1 MKRFAIVFCQEFKE
15 AIRSKPFIIISVF
28 LAVILVLLAAA
39 GFFLTGISSTMSD
52 TDSTAGVVD
61 YTGGG
66 ASMEQS
72 GGFAYLYSAAV
83 CDRAGGD
90 TLQRL
95 REQMPACQ
103 FRPMELEEEEI
114 EALLTEGDCDAY
126 IVLHSPTSFDIYEQ
140 ADLYGVSLGE
150 DISAALDRMHK
161 TDMLGRLGVEP
172 NEAVAVL
179 ESQEVMYTSY
189 AVGGYDMGGYIYN
202 YIMVILMFLVIGLYG
217 QMVATR
223 VAAEKS
229 SRTMEVLATS
239 VSPAELLC
247 GKVMGV
253 GAAGLL
259 QMGLFIGA
267 ALAVINGLIAGVPML
282 SVVLAQMLGIS
293 AFDITCMVLYF
304 ILGFLVYAFIF
315 GALGSMVSQIEDL
328 SGVASMPM
336 YVLMAG
342 YMIAMFASLGGESGA
357 LMKIASFVPFWS
369 PVVMFSRMT
378 VENVPV
384 VQIVIS
390 LLLLVATAAVT
401 AWFSARV
408 YRSGMLRYGKP
419 PRLKEIINAAKG
431 R

>member
-1 MKRFAIVFCQEFKE
+1 MKRFAIVFAQEFKE
-15 AIRSKPFIIISVF
+15 AVRSKPFIIISVF

-39 GFFLTGISSTMSD
+39 GFFLTGLFLGPDEPDGS
-52 TDSTAGVVD
+52 AGVID

-66 ASMEQS
+66 ASMEET
-72 GGFAYLYSAAV
+72 GGFAYLHSVAV
-83 CDRAGGD
+83 CDKTGGD
-90 TLQRL
+90 ILQQL

-103 FRPMELEEEEI
+103 FRPMEPEEDEI
-114 EALLTEGDCDAY
+114 ETLLTEGGCDAY
-126 IVLHSPTSFDIYEQ
+126 IVLYSPTSFAVYEQ
-140 ADLYGVSLGE
+140 ADLYGISLGE
-150 DISAALDRMHK
+150 DISAALDRINK
-161 TDMLGRLGVEP
+161 TAMLGELGVDP
-172 NEAVAVL
+172 AEAQSIL
-179 ESQEVMYTSY
+179 ESDEVRYTSY

-259 QMGLFIGA
+259 QMALFIGA
-267 ALAVINGLIAGVPML
+267 ALAIIKGLLSGAPML
-282 SVVLAQMLGIS
+282 SVVISQILGIS
-293 AFDITCMVLYF
+293 ALDITCMVLYF

-336 YVLMAG
+336 YLLMAG
-342 YMIAMFASLGGESGA
+342 YMIAMFATLGGESGV
-357 LMKIASFVPFWS
+357 LMKIASFLPFWS
-369 PVVMFSRMT
+369 PVVMFSRMSI
-378 VENVPV
+378 ENVPAA
-384 VQIVIS
+384 QIVIS
-390 LLLLVATAAVT
+390 LLLLVATAAAT